1 MTADLTNMSVWHH
14 LYSPE
19 EAALMESRA
28 ELMAVLQKRVKGWR
42 VTQIEAAAR
51 LGVTQPRLS
60 DLVNGR
66 LSKFSLDALHK
77 MASRSGLAPVIVTKP
92 ARRARSAPSAAA
104 V

>member
-1 MTADLTNMSVWHH
+1 MTPDLANKSVWHH

-19 EAALMESRA
+19 DAALMESRA
-28 ELMAVLQKRVKGWR
+28 ELMATLQRRVKGWR
-42 VTQIEAAAR
+42 LTQAEAASR

-77 MASRSGLAPVIVTKP
+77 MASRSGLAPSIVTRSVRRTRSP
-92 ARRARSAPSAAA
+92 AVAAA
-104 V
+104 L

>member
-1 MTADLTNMSVWHH
+1 MSVDLKHRSVWHH

-28 ELMAVLQKRVKGWR
+28 ELMADLQKRVKGWR

-66 LSKFSLDALHK
+66 FSKFSLNEVQE
-77 MASRSGLAPVIVTKP
+77 MASRSIY
-92 ARRARSAPSAAA
+92 RAAL
-104 V
+104 